1 MTTRLSLSGL
11 ILAAAMSAGLPA
23 LAETTPGRGAH
34 DSRVR
39 IATWVDGQVFR
50 VVTSLTRVT
59 TVEFGEGET
68 IRSIIAGDTVGFYF
82 HVVEARETPHYVV
95 QFRYPESRNAPRQ
108 AVAAAAPNANYG
120 ASEQREFTPLS
131 VWDDGTFTYFR
142 FARNAPVPAIFRH
155 TNGAERSVNSQ
166 AQADGVIRV
175 SGVNSEW
182 VLRLGDE
189 VVCIQDLGHRGAG
202 A

>member
-68 IRSIIAGDTVGFYF
+68 IRSIIAGDTVGFQFDAVPGGRAFAIKPVASGVATNITVYTNRRSYYF

-108 AVAAAAPNANYG
+108 AVAAAARRFSPLTVAIAG
-120 ASEQREFTPLS
+120 SCLRRMTFREVITAKTGIQTLYAQNCLY
-131 VWDDGTFTYFR
+131 TFSAHHAT
-142 FARNAPVPAIFRH
+142 H
-155 TNGAERSVNSQ
+155 T
-166 AQADGVIRV
+166 
-175 SGVNSEW
+175 
-182 VLRLGDE
+182 
-189 VVCIQDLGHRGAG
+189 
-202 A
+202 